1 MPHIQAGNQF
11 AGNIKHTLIT
21 GVFAILPL
29 AIMVAVLIWVM
40 NLLHDLVGPQSAC
53 GRMFRS
59 IGMTITACEW
69 TAYIFGA
76 IGAVVL
82 VYALGLFVE
91 HRVGRQWNKT
101 IDNALQ
107 QIPLIGTVYDASKN
121 LTSVFDRRDDSL
133 QRMTPVMC
141 CFGGDSSVSVPCLMP
156 TPELVRFDGQEYHIV
171 VIPTAPVPFGG
182 ALVCVRREWVKP
194 AGCSLDELIG
204 IYMSMGS
211 SAPACFDKINA
222 LKDTQTL
229 S

>member
-1 MPHIQAGNQF
+1 MPSLPTGNSF
-11 AGNIKHTLIT
+11 ANNIKHTLVT
-21 GVFAILPL
+21 GFFAILPL
-29 AIMVAVLIWVM
+29 ALMIAVLLWVM
-40 NLLHDLVGPQSAC
+40 NFLQGLVGPTSVC

-59 IGMTITACEW
+59 IGMTVTACEW
-69 TAYIFGA
+69 MGYVL
-76 IGAVVL
+76 GAVGAVL
-82 VYALGLFVE
+82 LIYALGLVVE
-91 HRVGRQWNKT
+91 HRVGKQWNKT

-156 TPELVRFDGQEYHIV
+156 TPELVRFGGIEYHIV

-194 AGCSLDELIG
+194 AECSLDELIG

-211 SAPACFDKINA
+211 SAPGCLGKANSSQA
-222 LKDTQTL
+222 TPSLG
-229 S
+229 

>member
-1 MPHIQAGNQF
+1 MSYVQSGNNL
-11 AGNIKHTLIT
+11 ASNIKHTLIT
-21 GVFAILPL
+21 GVFTVLPL
-29 AIMVAVLIWVM
+29 ALMVAVLVWVM
-40 NLLHDLVGPQSAC
+40 NFLHDLVGPNSAC

-59 IGMTITACEW
+59 IGLTVTACEW
-69 TAYIFGA
+69 MAYIFGA
-76 IGAVVL
+76 LGAVLL

-107 QIPLIGTVYDASKN
+107 QIPLVGTVYDASKN

-156 TPELVRFDGQEYHIV
+156 TPELVRFGGVEYHIV

-194 AGCSLDELIG
+194 AECSLDELIG

-211 SAPACFDKINA
+211 SAPSCFDRAKASKDAQA
-222 LKDTQTL
+222 L